1 MSAKDFPIE
10 VVLSLTTGRLL
21 CNFGDLQDLIEH
33 VAGHSVW
40 THELINPTYPKLA
53 LAQHPQLANAEK
65 YAGPESNDKGQV
77 MEYIKEYIV
86 RARNQFGTTL
96 SIVQGNETRPKSPM
110 ESLQEM
116 VPKDKISVIIN

>member
-40 THELINPTYPKLA
+40 THELINPRYPELA

-65 YAGPESNDKGQV
+65 YAGPESDNMDQV
-77 MEYIKEYIV
+77 MGYIKEYIV
-86 RARNQFGTTL
+86 RARNQFGATL
-96 SIVQGNETRPKSPM
+96 SIVQGNEIRTKSPLDT
-110 ESLQEM
+110 LQEI
-116 VPKDKISVIIN
+116 DGSR